1 MDPWKYAGVLESNN
15 DKLKLIM
22 IKDGAHHL
30 DLRSP
35 NENDPQS
42 VIDARNEEIET
53 IKQWLNEHNNKVS
66 IFE

>member
-1 MDPWKYAGVLESNN
+1 LDPWKYAGVLESNN

-53 IKQWLNEHNNKVS
+53 IN
-66 IFE
+66 